1 MASPHASQRVIE
13 VTNSANY
20 RNFPLH
26 ASGDALTRA
35 SPEAVWSVVE
45 TIGGEN
51 RYFVMNALW
60 TVREWMDAV
69 VGGDGMIH
77 RRPASGLTHVGQQV
91 DSWRV
96 TAIAPPNL
104 LALEFGMKA
113 PGDGVLEFTIAPD
126 GGGAHLH
133 VTAWFDPDGLAGRLY
148 WAAMKPAHLVLF
160 DRLTAEI
167 ARRAADSGQSD
178 RGERPAAELKD
189 QDNGPT
195 APFRAG

>member
-1 MASPHASQRVIE
+1 MLCPHAKQRLIE
-13 VTNSANY
+13 AMSSADY
-20 RNFPLH
+20 RSFPLH
-26 ASGDALTRA
+26 AGGNALAHAT
-35 SPEAVWSVVE
+35 PEAVWSVLE

-96 TAIAPPNL
+96 TDIAPPNL

-113 PGDGVLEFTIAPD
+113 PGDGVLEFTIEPD
-126 GGGAHLH
+126 SGGARLN

-160 DRLTAEI
+160 DRLTSEI
-167 ARRAADSGQSD
+167 ARRAADSGEPD
-178 RGERPAAELKD
+178 RVESVTAE
-189 QDNGPT
+189 
-195 APFRAG
+195 A